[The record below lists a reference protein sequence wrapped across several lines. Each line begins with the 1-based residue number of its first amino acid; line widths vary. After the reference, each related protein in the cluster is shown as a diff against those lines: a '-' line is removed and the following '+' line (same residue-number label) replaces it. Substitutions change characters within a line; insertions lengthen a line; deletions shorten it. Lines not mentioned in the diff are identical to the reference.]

1 MPDIQTG
8 SRMLLFQNEIT
19 SAGGGLNWMTGYA
32 QPLRAIGQALET
44 LNMQSFEM
52 EPVGEDFFVRG
63 SIPIAGGLSVDG
75 EVTYDTLRQAIWG
88 KLPNENSGSGE
99 AGRTSNPTVPSAVE
113 LLYGVKDIERLEEEG
128 RSRRINP
135 HGTANPSTPSQ
146 VLRCIGAYLTQKRAR
161 LLKLS
166 REAESV
172 SVEYETSLG
181 TKMKEALGPSD
192 LYDLW
197 VRMYLQRSERTSP

>member
-1 MPDIQTG
+1 M
-8 SRMLLFQNEIT
+8 SLLQNEIT
-19 SAGGGLNWMTGYA
+19 GVGGGLMSEMTGYA

-44 LNMQSFEM
+44 LNIQSFEM

-63 SIPIAGGLSVDG
+63 NVP
-75 EVTYDTLRQAIWG
+75 VTSAVTNDKLRRTIWG
-88 KLPNENSGSGE
+88 KLPSESGGKGKDGNATNLKVDS
-99 AGRTSNPTVPSAVE
+99 PVE
-113 LLYGVKDIERLEEEG
+113 LLYEVKDIERLEEEG

-135 HGTANPSTPSQ
+135 HGTANPSSLSQ
-146 VLRCIGAYLTQKRAR
+146 VLRCIGAYLNQKRAR

-172 SVEYETSLG
+172 CIEYETSLG
-181 TKMKEALGPSD
+181 TNMKEMLSLSD

-197 VRMYLQRSERTSP
+197 VRMYLQRAQRTSP

>member
-1 MPDIQTG
+1 M
-8 SRMLLFQNEIT
+8 SLAQNEIT
-19 SAGGGLNWMTGYA
+19 SAGGGLNSMTEYA
-32 QPLRAIGQALET
+32 RPLRAIGQALET

-52 EPVGEDFFVRG
+52 EPVGEDFYVRG
-63 SIPIAGGLSVDG
+63 SILITGGVSVDG
-75 EVTYDTLRQAIWG
+75 EVTYGKLREAIWG
-88 KLPNENSGSGE
+88 KLPDKNGESGE
-99 AGRTSNPTVPSAVE
+99 AGHASNLTVPSPVE
-113 LLYGVKDIERLEEEG
+113 LLYGVKDIERLEEAG
-128 RSRRINP
+128 RSRRVNS

-146 VLRCIGAYLTQKRAR
+146 ILRCIGAYLTQKRAR

-181 TKMKEALGPSD
+181 TKMKETLSPSD

>member
-1 MPDIQTG
+1 M
-8 SRMLLFQNEIT
+8 SLLQNEIT
-19 SAGGGLNWMTGYA
+19 GVGGGLMSEMTGYA

-44 LNMQSFEM
+44 LNIQSFEM
-52 EPVGEDFFVRG
+52 EPVGDDFFVRG
-63 SIPIAGGLSVDG
+63 NIP
-75 EVTYDTLRQAIWG
+75 VTSLVTHEKLRRTISG
-88 KLPNENSGSGE
+88 KLPSENGE
-99 AGRTSNPTVPSAVE
+99 KRELNVDSPVE
-113 LLYGVKDIERLEEEG
+113 LLYEVKDVERLEDRG

-135 HGTANPSTPSQ
+135 HGTADPSSLSQ
-146 VLRCIGAYLTQKRAR
+146 VLRCIGAYLNQKRAR

-181 TKMKEALGPSD
+181 TGMKEVLSLSD

-197 VRMYLQRSERTSP
+197 VRMYMQRAERTL